1 MSNVIPDTVR
11 TELAHGGRLL
21 YAPRFL
27 PRPEAD
33 ELFAELMESLAWEQ
47 RDVVVFGRRVAQPRL
62 TCWIADFAYTYS
74 GLTLPPSPWPEPVQ
88 RLREQVEEAVFG
100 VSKGQF
106 GGVLANLYR
115 DGRDAMGLH
124 ADDEPELLPDAE
136 IASVSL
142 GAERRFVL
150 KLRDASVAPYELR
163 PAHGSLLVMAGT
175 LQRHW
180 RHGVPREARVAA
192 PRINLTFRQYRRLSA
207 V

>member
-1 MSNVIPDTVR
+1 VIPHTFR

-21 YAPRFL
+21 YTPGFL
-27 PRPEAD
+27 SRPEAD
-33 ELFAELMESLAWEQ
+33 ATFTEIQDTLAWEQ

-62 TCWIADFAYTYS
+62 TCWIADFEYTYS
-74 GLTLPPSPWPEPVQ
+74 GLTLPPARWPPPVQ
-88 RLREQVEEAVFG
+88 RLRRRVEEAVFG
-100 VSKGQF
+100 ESRGQF

-115 DGRDAMGLH
+115 DGQDAMGLH

-150 KLRDASVAPYELR
+150 KPRDASAAPHEIR

-180 RHGVPREARVAA
+180 RHGVPREARVTR
-192 PRINLTFRQYRRLSA
+192 PRINLTFRQYRTVGR
-207 V
+207 

>member
-1 MSNVIPDTVR
+1 MGNTVR
-11 TELAHGGRLL
+11 TALAHGGWVDYR
-21 YAPRFL
+21 ADFL
-27 PRPEAD
+27 ARPEAD
-33 ELFAELMESLAWEQ
+33 ALLAELLHALPWEQ
-47 RDVVVFGRRVAQPRL
+47 REIVIFGRRVSQPRL
-62 TCWIADFAYTYS
+62 ICWIADFDYTYS
-74 GLTLPPSPWPEPVQ
+74 GLTLRAAPWPEPVQ
-88 RLREQVEEAVFG
+88 QVRRKVEAAVFG
-100 VSKGQF
+100 ESRGQF

-124 ADDEPELLPDAE
+124 ADDEPELRPDGE
-136 IASVSL
+136 IASLSL

-150 KLRDASVAPYELR
+150 KPRDASVAPYELR
-163 PAHGSLLVMAGT
+163 PAHGSLLVMGGT